1 MQKLPLVTI
10 SSLKPFALFLAIGVM
25 YLGAVWVWSPHP
37 ATTKGG
43 VIEAG
48 AKFLRKNSTAKGVWI
63 SPYGAHYQI
72 MDKGDASALDPDKKV
87 VFYLERL
94 NLAGVPLRDGTGGTF
109 IKKPRDVTEKS
120 LREAFALVGVGGE
133 VRVAIPSNLK
143 TDKSDVFPSGP
154 IEADETTLWALNVL
168 KVAEE
173 GEEESIKKSFA
184 YPMATMLVVDLCGR
198 EMPDVKAAPQCW
210 AMAAGPTRFLDPYCR
225 PVDNASLVEV
235 ALVGSASRSPR
246 GLSENRRKWEWVGE
260 CLGILVSPDIT
271 KVPLNRIGEYIY
283 GSGTGGQ
290 DWADSYEAISY
301 LDVDGDGF
309 LEGDELSNVA
319 LWVDKNSDGIP
330 DLEEVT
336 KAEENILV
344 VKTKPQKH
352 GSLESWCGGDGVL
365 FKDETSASSW
375 CKISRGVD

>member
-1 MQKLPLVTI
+1 
-10 SSLKPFALFLAIGVM
+10 
-25 YLGAVWVWSPHP
+25 
-37 ATTKGG
+37 
-43 VIEAG
+43 
-48 AKFLRKNSTAKGVWI
+48 
-63 SPYGAHYQI
+63 
-72 MDKGDASALDPDKKV
+72 
-87 VFYLERL
+87 
-94 NLAGVPLRDGTGGTF
+94 
-109 IKKPRDVTEKS
+109 
-120 LREAFALVGVGGE
+120 
-133 VRVAIPSNLK
+133 
-143 TDKSDVFPSGP
+143 
-154 IEADETTLWALNVL
+154 
-168 KVAEE
+168 
-173 GEEESIKKSFA
+173 
-184 YPMATMLVVDLCGR
+184 
-198 EMPDVKAAPQCW
+198 
-210 AMAAGPTRFLDPYCR
+210 
-225 PVDNASLVEV
+225 
-235 ALVGSASRSPR
+235 
-246 GLSENRRKWEWVGE
+246 
-260 CLGILVSPDIT
+260 LGILVSPDIT